1 MSDKEKCDSY
11 ARQIK
16 EFQEKMKGVL
26 ADKDIIESE
35 KKLLEEKIKKCSDR
49 ITDLEDQIKGK

>member
-1 MSDKEKCDSY
+1 MSDKEKCESY
-11 ARQIK
+11 ARQVK

-35 KKLLEEKIKKCSDR
+35 KKLLEERLKKTNDR
-49 ITDLEDQIKGK
+49 LVDLEY

>member
-1 MSDKEKCDSY
+1 
-11 ARQIK
+11 
-16 EFQEKMKGVL
+16 MKGVL

-49 ITDLEDQIKGK
+49 ITDLEYQIKGKWSFISS